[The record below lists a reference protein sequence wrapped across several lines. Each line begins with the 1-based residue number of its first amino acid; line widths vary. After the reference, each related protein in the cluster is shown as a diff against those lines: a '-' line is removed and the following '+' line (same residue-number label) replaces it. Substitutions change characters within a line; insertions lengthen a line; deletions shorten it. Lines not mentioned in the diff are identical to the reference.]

1 MITTI
6 DSTRLPYGSESSW
19 KYYSYELDSI
29 GRVKFRRKRESILG
43 RLEDHYSEKVRY
55 YYDSINRIVKE
66 RYTFF
71 ETVDGSERFP
81 NGNGARY
88 FERFF
93 YAFQEMRITYEYN
106 EKNLVSKAT
115 VYKYTDKL
123 FEQNYYYDDKG
134 NLETSDY
141 IVYDGPGTDFENGQV
156 KFRKYNKYGDLIY
169 ERFSEHDGT
178 LTRGVWIDY
187 YDYDEYNNWQRL
199 EMFLSNTHEGE
210 PDLIGYQNLT
220 YYPTN

>member
-156 KFRKYNKYGDLIY
+156 SFENIINM
-169 ERFSEHDGT
+169 ET
-178 LTRGVWIDY
+178 
-187 YDYDEYNNWQRL
+187 
-199 EMFLSNTHEGE
+199 
-210 PDLIGYQNLT
+210 
-220 YYPTN
+220 